1 MAVSSRLKQIGMEPL
16 KPSTRADERGEF
28 TPQPRIILGCG
39 LYPRLVQISSF
50 LLRCIGTTTR
60 GLPAY
65 LGRMECPT

>member
-28 TPQPRIILGCG
+28 TPQPRIILGCE
-39 LYPRLVQISSF
+39 LYPDLSKLALSSF
-50 LLRCIGTTTR
+50 DASGTTTR